1 MPLVVGCLVKMG
13 KKLLGIGRKESTGIL
28 NIQKKNKKII
38 KSIRKNEERHVKWQE
53 AGKKGVIFLM

>member
-1 MPLVVGCLVKMG
+1 MG